1 MRRSY
6 LLDRIIGVLP
16 YLLSSE
22 NDEDDGKIWNRF
34 QMGWATVIRRRENV
48 LSKKQRNIV
57 PEREENDDGKKSE
70 VMEVFTVMPMLKCKA
85 SVVSI

>member
-1 MRRSY
+1 
-6 LLDRIIGVLP
+6 
-16 YLLSSE
+16 
-22 NDEDDGKIWNRF
+22 
-34 QMGWATVIRRRENV
+34 MGWATVIRRRENV